1 MGPVVFTLCAQEKER
16 AWHQQEL
23 DKALKSLERE
33 KTELE
38 MRLREQQAETEAV
51 RMQREEERAEAE
63 STLRQVGSW
72 EDWLCCH
79 PVISFLPLATSFS
92 TPKRGAAGPSKREHS
107 SHSAA
112 HEQVIGTVSCRASVY
127 RIS

>member
-1 MGPVVFTLCAQEKER
+1 MAPVVFTLCAQEKER

-79 PVISFLPLATSFS
+79 PVTSYLWPLPFPL
-92 TPKRGAAGPSKREHS
+92 PREVLQGLPRENIAPTLRPMS
-107 SHSAA
+107 
-112 HEQVIGTVSCRASVY
+112 R
-127 RIS
+127 